1 MKLGI
6 YAIRDNLA
14 VQVSGPR
21 LCVNDK
27 VAEREFVNTVKVNTK
42 DYDLIKLGEYDNET
56 GIILAAKSP
65 IIIVSGVSIAAKG
78 DE

>member
-21 LCVNDK
+21 LFVNDK
-27 VAEREFVNTVKVNTK
+27 VAERDFVNTVKVNTK
-42 DYDLIKLGEYDNET
+42 DYDLLKLGEYDNET
-56 GIILAAKSP
+56 GLILAAKTP
-65 IIIVSGVSIAAKG
+65 IIIVSGVSVVVKG